1 MCVRFNLGQ
10 RLRLTFPSRLRVT
23 RAAEAGG
30 DGKGKGRKTL
40 SLSLSPFPPFHHTPR
55 ATKERQRE
63 TNRDESG
70 PASQTLSQPFSE
82 VCQAAPVSLF
92 WAYNGLNELPERFEF
107 SFNLIGK
114 WKMAF

>member
-40 SLSLSPFPPFHHTPR
+40 SLSLPRFLPSHHTSR
-55 ATKERQRE
+55 ATKEIQRE
-63 TNRDESG
+63 TTGDELG
-70 PASQTLSQPFSE
+70 PASQT
-82 VCQAAPVSLF
+82 
-92 WAYNGLNELPERFEF
+92 
-107 SFNLIGK
+107 
-114 WKMAF
+114 